1 MKVLLISPDNDIL
14 DCLKVDNSTE
24 SAHIVAWWEEVNIL
38 KARTCQEGLAMVEK
52 NSFDS
57 IIINH
62 SLPDCDAIELIPLIQ
77 KVDDLSSII
86 FVTENGDEMLAVRAL
101 QTGAADYVPKKKLT
115 KVILYKTLRNSIKHH
130 QTKKDK
136 SFYEEFYNNAPV
148 GFYRTST
155 KNGTILKANKKCA
168 DILGF
173 ESVDYMKKNT
183 KASDLYSS
191 ELRNKLINMLNNSGS
206 VTNFEILLDDGT
218 WIALS
223 AKLNSKREYLEGSI
237 VDITYRKIIE
247 KKLQQHRE
255 KEMESLKSIQENVAA
270 RLLDF

>member
-14 DCLKVDNSTE
+14 NCLKVDNSTD
-24 SAHIVAWWEEVNIL
+24 SAHIAEWWGKVDIS
-38 KARTCQEGLAMVEK
+38 KARTCQEGLAMVGK

-62 SLPDCDAIELIPLIQ
+62 CLPDCDAIELIPLI
-77 KVDDLSSII
+77 KEEDDLSSII

-101 QTGAADYVPKKKLT
+101 KIGAADYVPQKKLT
-115 KVILYKTLRNSIKHH
+115 KLILYKTLRNSIKHH
-130 QTKKDK
+130 QTEKDK

-148 GFYRTST
+148 GFYRTSI

-173 ESVDYMKKNT
+173 ESVGYMKKNT

-191 ELRNKLINMLNNSGS
+191 ELRSKLISMLNDSGS
-206 VTNFEILLDDGT
+206 VTNFEILLGNGN
-218 WIALS
+218 WISLS
-223 AKLNSKREYLEGSI
+223 AKLNPKEG
-237 VDITYRKIIE
+237 
-247 KKLQQHRE
+247 
-255 KEMESLKSIQENVAA
+255 
-270 RLLDF
+270 